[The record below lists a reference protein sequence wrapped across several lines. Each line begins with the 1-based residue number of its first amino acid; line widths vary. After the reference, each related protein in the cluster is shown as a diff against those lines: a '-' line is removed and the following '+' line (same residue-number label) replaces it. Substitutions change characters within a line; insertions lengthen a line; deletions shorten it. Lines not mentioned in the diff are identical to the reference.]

1 VTTALL
7 TPAAYIAD
15 TSPGSYLRLKELP
28 GTPAAA
34 RAAAHRAVKRE
45 ELVRVRRGLYF
56 KGKRTR
62 YGMTKPP
69 IEDVALET
77 LGRCGVGPAGVSAAR
92 AFGLTTQVPA
102 VPELA
107 SAWPVPT
114 GVPGVR
120 IHKRNNTARRE
131 LNYLEIA
138 VLELLRDWRLVSEA
152 SWPEIT
158 AAVKAKVRDGSIDPA
173 KVLAVARHER
183 NTTAAKAAEELLE
196 PLTCTVHR

>member
-1 VTTALL
+1 MTTAVL

-15 TSPGSYLRLKELP
+15 RLAGSYLHLEELP
-28 GTPAAA
+28 GSPAAA

-56 KGKRTR
+56 KGKKTR

-69 IEDVALET
+69 VEDVALET
-77 LGRCGVGPAGVSAAR
+77 LGRCGVGPSGVSAAR

-107 SAWPVPT
+107 SASPVPT

-120 IHKRNNTARRE
+120 IHKRNNMARRE
-131 LNYLEIA
+131 LNYLEVA
-138 VLELLRDWRLVSEA
+138 VLELLRDWRLASEA
-152 SWPEIT
+152 SWSEVA
-158 AAVKAKVRDGSIDPA
+158 AAVKAKVRDGAIDPA
-173 KVLAVARHER
+173 KVLTAVRHER
-183 NTTAAKAAEELLE
+183 NATVVKAAEELLG
-196 PLTCTVHR
+196 PLAPAAYR